1 MRTPRHFPQA
11 RTATLLLGLL
21 LITGAT
27 QAGSAASDMSAQ
39 LAKFRVVAMPFD
51 SSRYTQRQKQLVAR
65 LAEATRYADD
75 LFWEQSDPAG
85 HKLLR
90 SLAGSNKP
98 HDRQLRRML
107 VINGGRYDL
116 IRENAPF
123 AGAGPRPPGGNVFPS
138 DLTRAEFD
146 AYVARHPEQKAAL
159 YDPFTVVRRQGRELI
174 AIPYHIAYRQWLEP
188 MSQALRAAADLS
200 DDAAFA
206 NYLRLRAAALLNDD
220 YFQSDLA
227 WLDLVNPQFDIIIA
241 PYETYLDHFLGVK
254 TSYGAAVLV
263 RNDAESRK
271 LDVYKQYLPDIQ
283 KALPLGA
290 EDLPSVEGHVS
301 PMEVMDAPMRGGDL
315 RHGYQAA
322 ADNLPNDPRVHEQKG
337 TKKIFFKNFLDA
349 RVNYV
354 ILPIARRLLRED
366 QAALATADGQLRFVL
381 MHEIAHGLGPK
392 AARTPSGKQD
402 IRAAIGPDYGGV
414 EEAKADI
421 VGLFALKWLV
431 DHGHMSAA
439 QLTESYASHL
449 AGIFR
454 SVRFGVAEA
463 HGRAEI
469 MEFNFLAER
478 GVVSYDEKTA
488 RYAINFA
495 ELPAGIAALARELLE
510 QEATGDRQRVRAW
523 FGKYGA
529 MSPQLTKALANV
541 SDVPI
546 DIDPVSQLE
555 GPRY

>member
-1 MRTPRHFPQA
+1 MLTPRNFP
-11 RTATLLLGLL
+11 ATRPAALLLGLV
-21 LITGAT
+21 LIVGAA
-27 QAGSAASDMSAQ
+27 QAGSSASDMSAQ

-51 SSRYTQRQKQLVAR
+51 ASRYTQRQKQLVAR

-90 SLAGSNKP
+90 SLAGSKKP
-98 HDRQLRRML
+98 QHKQLRRML

-123 AGAGPRPPGGNVFPS
+123 AGAGPRPPGGNVFPA

-146 AYVARHPEQKAAL
+146 AYVAQHPEQKAAL
-159 YDPFTVVRRQGRELI
+159 YDPFTVVRRQGQGLI
-174 AIPYHIAYRQWLEP
+174 SIPYHIAYRQWLEP
-188 MSQALRAAADLS
+188 MSRALRAAADLS

-254 TSYGAAVLV
+254 TSYGAAVLI

-271 LDVYKQYLPDIQ
+271 LDVFKQYLPDIQ
-283 KALPLGA
+283 KALPLRA
-290 EDLPSVEGHVS
+290 EDLPSVAGHVS

-392 AARTPSGKQD
+392 TAHTPSGQQD
-402 IRAAIGPDYGGV
+402 IRAAIGPEYGGV

-421 VGLFALKWLV
+421 VGLFALQWLA
-431 DHGHMSAA
+431 DHGHISAA
-439 QLTESYASHL
+439 QLTESYAAHV

-454 SVRFGVAEA
+454 SVRFGIAEA

-469 MEFNFLAER
+469 MEFNFLVER
-478 GVVSYDEKTA
+478 GVVSYDEKAA
-488 RYAINFA
+488 RYAINFTDM
-495 ELPAGIAALARELLE
+495 PASIAALARELLE
-510 QEATGDRQRVRAW
+510 QEATGDRTRVIEW
-523 FGKYGA
+523 FGKYGT
-529 MSPQLTKALANV
+529 MSPQLTTALRNV
-541 SDVPI
+541 NEVPV
-546 DIDPVSQLE
+546 DIDPVSELE